1 MTQGELAEAAGVG
14 RKWLSQL
21 ENGKATAEIGL
32 MFRLVHVLGYE
43 VELLAAPAPVDLHG
57 MVDVLSDQSDDAT

>member
-21 ENGKATAEIGL
+21 ENGKATAEVGL
-32 MFRLVHVLGYE
+32 IFRLLRVLGYE
-43 VELLAAPAPVDLHG
+43 VELLATPPPADLPG
-57 MVDVLSDQSDDAT
+57 MIDVLSDQSDDAA